1 MNAFDKNWS
10 NQNRVSAGD
19 KLKETLATQGP
30 LKPRLETASNKLQL
44 QISKLDAIVTKLN
57 ERDAS
62 LFRRVVDAVQRH
74 DTDTTRVLSNELAEV
89 RKVSRTLGQAKMA
102 FEQVSMRLSTIH
114 NMGDI
119 MVALGPAITSIKSLK
134 PGLGRFVPGA
144 DSEINTMQTLLNG
157 IMMESL
163 QGGSSGIEINTGS
176 GSDIDQIM
184 MEASAVAEQKMN
196 DKFPSIPTG
205 SFRISDTASQQRCNL
220 ASYTFEYSY
229 FAGAMASPTIISA
242 VLIILASFVLLAMSP
257 SVPLIIF
264 SSSHVARYT
273 TAAGV
278 FSVYTPPPPFNSSF
292 TTSPIRCTLR

>member
-1 MNAFDKNWS
+1 M
-10 NQNRVSAGD
+10 SAGD
-19 KLKETLATQGP
+19 KLKEALATQGP

-44 QISKLDAIVTKLN
+44 QVSKLDAIVTKLN

-114 NMGDI
+114 DMGDI
-119 MVALGPAITSIKSLK
+119 MVALGPAITTIKGLK

-163 QGGSSGIEINTGS
+163 QGSSTGIEINTGS

-196 DKFPSIPTG
+196 DKFPSIPAS
-205 SFRISDTASQQRCNL
+205 SFRISDTESQQ
-220 ASYTFEYSY
+220 
-229 FAGAMASPTIISA
+229 
-242 VLIILASFVLLAMSP
+242 
-257 SVPLIIF
+257 
-264 SSSHVARYT
+264 
-273 TAAGV
+273 
-278 FSVYTPPPPFNSSF
+278 
-292 TTSPIRCTLR
+292 

>member
-10 NQNRVSAGD
+10 NKNRVSAGD
-19 KLKETLATQGP
+19 KLKEALATQGP

-44 QISKLDAIVTKLN
+44 QVSKLDAIVTKLN

-119 MVALGPAITSIKSLK
+119 LVALGPAITSIKSLK

-163 QGGSSGIEINTGS
+163 QGGSTGIEINTGS

-196 DKFPSIPTG
+196 DKFPSIPAS
-205 SFRISDTASQQRCNL
+205 SFRISDTESQQ
-220 ASYTFEYSY
+220 
-229 FAGAMASPTIISA
+229 
-242 VLIILASFVLLAMSP
+242 
-257 SVPLIIF
+257 
-264 SSSHVARYT
+264 
-273 TAAGV
+273 
-278 FSVYTPPPPFNSSF
+278 
-292 TTSPIRCTLR
+292 

>member
-10 NQNRVSAGD
+10 NKNRVSAGD
-19 KLKETLATQGP
+19 KLKEALATQGP

-114 NMGDI
+114 DMGDI
-119 MVALGPAITSIKSLK
+119 MVALGPAITSIKGLK
-134 PGLGRFVPGA
+134 PSLGRFVPGA
-144 DSEINTMQTLLNG
+144 DSEINTMQSLLNG

-163 QGGSSGIEINTGS
+163 QGGSTGIEINTGS

-196 DKFPSIPTG
+196 DKFPSIPAS
-205 SFRISDTASQQRCNL
+205 SFRISDTESQQ
-220 ASYTFEYSY
+220 
-229 FAGAMASPTIISA
+229 
-242 VLIILASFVLLAMSP
+242 
-257 SVPLIIF
+257 
-264 SSSHVARYT
+264 
-273 TAAGV
+273 
-278 FSVYTPPPPFNSSF
+278 
-292 TTSPIRCTLR
+292 

>member
-1 MNAFDKNWS
+1 M
-10 NQNRVSAGD
+10 
-19 KLKETLATQGP
+19 KEALATQGP

-114 NMGDI
+114 DMGDI
-119 MVALGPAITSIKSLK
+119 MVALGPAITTIKSLK

-163 QGGSSGIEINTGS
+163 QGSSTGIEINTGS
-176 GSDIDQIM
+176 GNDIDQIM

-196 DKFPSIPTG
+196 DKFPSIPAS
-205 SFRISDTASQQRCNL
+205 SFRISDTESQQ
-220 ASYTFEYSY
+220 
-229 FAGAMASPTIISA
+229 
-242 VLIILASFVLLAMSP
+242 
-257 SVPLIIF
+257 
-264 SSSHVARYT
+264 
-273 TAAGV
+273 
-278 FSVYTPPPPFNSSF
+278 
-292 TTSPIRCTLR
+292 

>member
-1 MNAFDKNWS
+1 M
-10 NQNRVSAGD
+10 SAGD
-19 KLKETLATQGP
+19 KLKEALATQGP

-74 DTDTTRVLSNELAEV
+74 DTDTTKVLSNELAEV

-114 NMGDI
+114 DMGDI
-119 MVALGPAITSIKSLK
+119 MLALGPAITSIKSLK

-157 IMMESL
+157 LMMESL
-163 QGGSSGIEINTGS
+163 QGSGPGIEINTGS

-184 MEASAVAEQKMN
+184 MEASAVAEQKMS
-196 DKFPSIPTG
+196 DKFPSIPAS
-205 SFRISDTASQQRCNL
+205 SFRISDTESQQ
-220 ASYTFEYSY
+220 
-229 FAGAMASPTIISA
+229 
-242 VLIILASFVLLAMSP
+242 
-257 SVPLIIF
+257 
-264 SSSHVARYT
+264 
-273 TAAGV
+273 
-278 FSVYTPPPPFNSSF
+278 
-292 TTSPIRCTLR
+292 

>member
-1 MNAFDKNWS
+1 
-10 NQNRVSAGD
+10 
-19 KLKETLATQGP
+19 
-30 LKPRLETASNKLQL
+30 
-44 QISKLDAIVTKLN
+44 IVTKLN

-114 NMGDI
+114 DMGDI

-157 IMMESL
+157 IMMDSL
-163 QGGSSGIEINTGS
+163 QGSGSGIEINTGS

-196 DKFPSIPTG
+196 DKFPSIPAS
-205 SFRISDTASQQRCNL
+205 SFRISDTESQQ
-220 ASYTFEYSY
+220 
-229 FAGAMASPTIISA
+229 
-242 VLIILASFVLLAMSP
+242 
-257 SVPLIIF
+257 
-264 SSSHVARYT
+264 
-273 TAAGV
+273 
-278 FSVYTPPPPFNSSF
+278 
-292 TTSPIRCTLR
+292 

>member
-1 MNAFDKNWS
+1 MNAFDKNWT

-19 KLKETLATQGP
+19 KLKEALATQGP

-74 DTDTTRVLSNELAEV
+74 DTNTTKVLSNELAEV

-114 NMGDI
+114 DMGDI
-119 MVALGPAITSIKSLK
+119 MLALGPAITSIKSLK

-163 QGGSSGIEINTGS
+163 QGSGPGIEINTGS

-184 MEASAVAEQKMN
+184 MEASAVAEQKMS
-196 DKFPSIPTG
+196 DKFPSIPAS
-205 SFRISDTASQQRCNL
+205 SFRISDTESQQ
-220 ASYTFEYSY
+220 
-229 FAGAMASPTIISA
+229 
-242 VLIILASFVLLAMSP
+242 
-257 SVPLIIF
+257 
-264 SSSHVARYT
+264 
-273 TAAGV
+273 
-278 FSVYTPPPPFNSSF
+278 
-292 TTSPIRCTLR
+292 